1 MFEVNEINRS
11 HGFIKIS
18 ATDSRIPSSRYR
30 RTCVCI
36 STRYILSPQGR
47 NKAVSRFSNPPPSP
61 IDMTIIVAGSG
72 TRDNPFRRPRNEFPD
87 IYVSFD
93 PLEEVTNSNV
103 ATLQQHDL
111 HPNQFPQFPSPEFPN
126 PSIYRF
132 SDIFAQ

>member
-1 MFEVNEINRS
+1 MVSSKFRRQALEYHLPVIDGRVCVYPRGIFY
-11 HGFIKIS
+11 HRRDAIK
-18 ATDSRIPSSRYR
+18 PF
-30 RTCVCI
+30 
-36 STRYILSPQGR
+36 P
-47 NKAVSRFSNPPPSP
+47 VSLTPPPPSP